1 MHVQTEYSNG
11 NGRPR
16 GKGPGYNLE
25 YVIAVKAGDW
35 RRINMCLSKN
45 SYQTEHEAETEIV
58 RSTKKRGRQLS
69 PYSCPYCHEYHI
81 THQPARNPLKAA

>member
-1 MHVQTEYSNG
+1 
-11 NGRPR
+11 
-16 GKGPGYNLE
+16 
-25 YVIAVKAGDW
+25 
-35 RRINMCLSKN
+35 MCLSKN

-58 RSTKKRGRQLS
+58 RSTKKRGRQLR